1 MKFAVLCSD
10 IEIHGRIEFVFA
22 VFILYESLY
31 HGWRSG
37 WFVFLINYVDQLQ
50 YTDECAT
57 VSVVI
62 ALWTNVAPEFVP
74 LNTKGRQSETEW
86 TLVQTFA

>member
-1 MKFAVLCSD
+1 MCACFSLKTKTPGLSWLNDMKFAVLCSD

-37 WFVFLINYVDQLQ
+37 
-50 YTDECAT
+50 
-57 VSVVI
+57 
-62 ALWTNVAPEFVP
+62 
-74 LNTKGRQSETEW
+74 
-86 TLVQTFA
+86 